1 MEAPRAPWVQWVP
14 EFAMGAISTAC
25 RAGPC
30 KGWLV
35 QLHPTSPTVSHL
47 VSPPKTCPLLDP
59 CPDPCSDPCQS
70 PAPCC
75 HFTPDPSSPRRCTQL
90 GSDLRD
96 PDCLPTL
103 PETPQG
109 REKRV
114 NPKLGGG
121 GNPRQMASPTQ
132 HNLAEV
138 GNCLKWVRELL
149 CQRGFHFPASNHRH
163 GGGEDDPHLKPTTS
177 QGPPEGTGGDG
188 TVTAHRASSIPSA
201 TWGHRHRHL
210 PYAGNPRGGKP
221 QPTHPRQ
228 PPASPGAR
236 SAPNLPGAAR
246 RYLWDVGT
254 LAERGWLPLAG
265 AGSAHRLE
273 GHGRWGGGG

>member
-121 GNPRQMASPTQ
+121 GEPKADGEPHSAQSGRSWKLFKMGQGAALPT
-132 HNLAEV
+132 
-138 GNCLKWVRELL
+138 WVS
-149 CQRGFHFPASNHRH
+149 FPS
-163 GGGEDDPHLKPTTS
+163 K
-177 QGPPEGTGGDG
+177 
-188 TVTAHRASSIPSA
+188 
-201 TWGHRHRHL
+201 
-210 PYAGNPRGGKP
+210 
-221 QPTHPRQ
+221 Q
-228 PPASPGAR
+228 PPA
-236 SAPNLPGAAR
+236 
-246 RYLWDVGT
+246 
-254 LAERGWLPLAG
+254 
-265 AGSAHRLE
+265 
-273 GHGRWGGGG
+273 RWGGGRPPFETHHQPGTTGGDWG